1 MEEKLTTLAS
11 LPYSKAEI
19 LRSLL
24 ESEGIDCFLENVDFL
39 QNGMDTGVSIRIK
52 EKDTRQAFPI
62 LERMLGKVVRDR
74 VKRENYVLVPVDFSN
89 YSLKAAL
96 VAFDIA
102 EKLSSKMVLY
112 HSCPQPEFLTIPYSD
127 VIVYDSA
134 LFLNYEMTEK
144 ETNEKFEDFLNQLT
158 SRIDYARWK
167 KAKPEYIIKVGD
179 AEDDILS
186 YISIHPPKLIVMGI
200 RGGDAESDDLIGTTT
215 AGVIFNSKVPVL
227 AIPEKTPD
235 NWLPNFHKIAYATI
249 FESNDFIAI
258 DRLMKL
264 MAPFDTKVICLH
276 VDQGNNPLLDE
287 AMLEGMK
294 EALCEKYPQANFEC
308 HLVHNKN
315 LPQAIDQFIVE
326 NKVDVLALTT
336 HRRNLL
342 TRLFNPSIARKMV
355 LHTQTPL
362 LIFHA

>member
-39 QNGMDTGVSIRIK
+39 QNGIDTGISIRIN
-52 EKDTRQAFPI
+52 EKDATHAFPI
-62 LERMLGKVVRDR
+62 LDKMLGKVIKDP
-74 VKRENYVLVPVDFSN
+74 VKRENYVLVPVDFSS

-102 EKLSSKMVLY
+102 EKLGSKMVIY
-112 HSCPQPEFLTIPYSD
+112 HSSLQPEFITIPYSD

-144 ETNEKFEDFLNQLT
+144 ETIKEFEDFLNQLT
-158 SRIDYARWK
+158 ALIDYNRWK
-167 KAKPEYIIKVGD
+167 KAKPEYMIKVGE

-186 YISIHPPKLIVMGI
+186 YINIHPPKLVVMGI

-215 AGVIFNSKVPVL
+215 AGVIFNAKVPVL
-227 AIPEKTPD
+227 AIPENTPD
-235 NWLPNFHKIAYATI
+235 NWFANFRKIAYATI

-264 MAPFDTKVICLH
+264 MTPFDIKVICVH
-276 VDQGNNPLLDE
+276 VGLGNNHILDE

-294 EALCEKYPQANFEC
+294 EALCEKYPQATFEC
-308 HLVHNKN
+308 HLINHKN
-315 LPQAIDQFIVE
+315 LPEAIDQFIEE
-326 NKVDVLALTT
+326 NHIDVLALTT
-336 HRRNLL
+336 HKRNLL
-342 TRLFNPSIARKMV
+342 TRLFNPGIARKMV
-355 LHTQTPL
+355 MHTQTPL

>member
-1 MEEKLTTLAS
+1 MEEKLITLAS

-24 ESEGIDCFLENVDFL
+24 ESESIDCFLESIDFL
-39 QNGMDTGVSIRIK
+39 QDGMDTGVNIRIY
-52 EKDTRQAFPI
+52 EKDAPKAFPI
-62 LERMLGKVVRDR
+62 LERMLGKENRDP
-74 VKRENYVLVPVDFSN
+74 VKRENYVLVPVDFSS

-102 EKLSSKMVLY
+102 EKLGSKMVLY
-112 HSCPQPEFLTIPYSD
+112 HSSPQPEFLTIPYSD

-144 ETNEKFEDFLNQLT
+144 ETNEKFENFLNQMIA
-158 SRIDYARWK
+158 SIDQVRWK
-167 KAKPEYIIKVGD
+167 KARPEYIVKIGE
-179 AEDDILS
+179 AEDDILA
-186 YISIHPPKLIVMGI
+186 YTSIHPPKLVVMGI
-200 RGGDAESDDLIGTTT
+200 RGGDAQSDDLIGTTT
-215 AGVIFNSKVPVL
+215 AGVIFNARVPVL
-227 AIPEKTPD
+227 AIPEKTQE
-235 NWLPNFHKIAYATI
+235 NWLENFQRIAYATN

-264 MAPFDTKVICLH
+264 IAPFNTKVLCLH
-276 VDQGNNPLLDE
+276 VDMGNNTKVDE

-294 EALCEKYPQANFEC
+294 EALCEKYPQATFEC
-308 HLVHNKN
+308 HLVRNRKF
-315 LPQAIDQFIVE
+315 PEAVDQFI
-326 NKVDVLALTT
+326 KDQQIDVLALTT

-342 TRLFNPSIARKMV
+342 TRLFNPGITRKMV
-355 LHTQTPL
+355 MHTHTPL

>member
-1 MEEKLTTLAS
+1 MDENLTTLAS

-39 QNGMDTGVSIRIK
+39 QDAMDTGVCIRIY
-52 EKDTRQAFPI
+52 EKDARLAFPI
-62 LERMLGKVVRDR
+62 LEKMLGKVITDK
-74 VKRENYVLVPVDFSN
+74 VKRENYVLVPVDFSS
-89 YSLKAAL
+89 YSVKAAL
-96 VAFDIA
+96 IGFDIA
-102 EKLSSKMVLY
+102 EKLESKMVLY
-112 HSCPQPEFLTIPYSD
+112 HSSPQPEFLTIPYSD

-144 ETNEKFEDFLNQLT
+144 ETNKKFEDFLNKLT
-158 SRIDYARWK
+158 SLIDYHRWK
-167 KAKPEYIIKVGD
+167 KAKPEYIVKVGE

-186 YISIHPPKLIVMGI
+186 YINIHPPKLIVMGI
-200 RGGDAESDDLIGTTT
+200 RGGDAQLGDLIGSTT

-227 AIPEKTPD
+227 AIPERTPD
-235 NWLPNFHKIAYATI
+235 NWLQNFRKVAYATN

-258 DRLMKL
+258 DRLLKL
-264 MAPFDTKVICLH
+264 MKPFNTKVICLH
-276 VDQGNNPLLDE
+276 VDQGNNPILDE

-294 EALCEKYPQANFEC
+294 EALCEKYPNAAFEC
-308 HLVHNKN
+308 QLIHNRN
-315 LPQAIDQFIVE
+315 LPEAIDHFIQE
-326 NKVDVLALTT
+326 SHIDVLALTT

-342 TRLFNPSIARKMV
+342 TRLFNPSIARKMM